1 MQNCW
6 LNLFV
11 FGSVMFALS
20 SGNSYYLYRH
30 ATDMRKSFDGLAGI
44 IQTEMKKNPLSGE
57 VFMFIN
63 RKNDR
68 IKLLRWES
76 GGFVLYYKRLEKG
89 TLARSKKLS
98 EGVCDAISWPELVHL
113 IEGIVVEKYR
123 QKARFQTV

>member
-1 MQNCW
+1 
-6 LNLFV
+6 
-11 FGSVMFALS
+11 MFALS
-20 SGNSYYLYRH
+20 SGNVYFLYRH
-30 ATDMRKSFDGLAGI
+30 ATDMRKSFDGLMGI
-44 IQTEMKKNPLSGE
+44 IQMEIKKDALSGD

-89 TLARSKKLS
+89 TLARPKKLS
-98 EGVCDAISWPELVHL
+98 EGVCDAVSWPELVHL

-123 QKARFQTV
+123 QKQRFRAA